1 MADFELPDAMKLRLP
16 RRPVVGDS
24 EFRAAMSAIGATVH
38 VVTARRG
45 EERVGRTVTSLMSL
59 AAEPPTVL
67 VSINIMSRLAD
78 MIAKTDGFSVSVLAN
93 DQQHIADAFAGRL
106 DASERF
112 NLGKWSAW
120 PSGHPLLMGAASALD
135 CEVIGSMET
144 GTHVLFVGAIVDAE
158 TSTSRAP
165 LIWQRHQ
172 YHQLAGTD

>member
-78 MIAKTDGFSVSVLAN
+78 MIAKTEGF
-93 DQQHIADAFAGRL
+93 
-106 DASERF
+106 
-112 NLGKWSAW
+112 
-120 PSGHPLLMGAASALD
+120 
-135 CEVIGSMET
+135 
-144 GTHVLFVGAIVDAE
+144 
-158 TSTSRAP
+158 
-165 LIWQRHQ
+165 
-172 YHQLAGTD
+172 